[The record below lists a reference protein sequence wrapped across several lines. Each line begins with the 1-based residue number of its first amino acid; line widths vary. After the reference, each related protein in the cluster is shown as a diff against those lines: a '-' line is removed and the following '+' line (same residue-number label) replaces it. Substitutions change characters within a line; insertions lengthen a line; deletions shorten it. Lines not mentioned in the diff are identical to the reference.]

1 MTKAPKILL
10 IGDHIVDE
18 YVFADAVKMSD
29 EAPVVVLRENK
40 RETRPGG
47 AANVRENLLKLGA
60 SVITYFGD
68 KMPSRK
74 VRIVGKGQQIV
85 RVDQDNFEGS
95 EIPKD
100 LPVWIENCDLVAIAD
115 YNKGVITKE
124 LTNEIDKL
132 AKQFNKPVI
141 VDPYKK
147 RRNYGKNITLIK
159 PNKAEAESVTGIQI
173 EGNESLT
180 KAGQIYLD
188 MSEAENLV
196 ITLGAEGMALFDR
209 QNYWDRPFTYI
220 PKTVNLVDITGAG
233 DTVFA
238 VLAFIWAHK
247 NFSKSTSIR
256 YATKAGRIAVEHF
269 GTYAVSH
276 DEVFQSDLC
285 ENRSRVSTIGEVV
298 EKNLA
303 KKIVLANGC
312 FDIIH
317 GGHIHLLEEASKLG
331 DVLVVALNTDES
343 IRKLKGRKRP
353 YISQEHRART
363 ISGIKGVDYVV
374 LFDEIE
380 ELLAE
385 LSPDVVVKGEDWK
398 GKDTAEKTFLKI
410 HGGVMVYI
418 DFKEDLSSTK
428 IAESI
433 SAGGVCLSPK

>member
-1 MTKAPKILL
+1 MNKQPKILL

-18 YVFADAVKMSD
+18 YIFAEAVKMSD
-29 EAPVVVLRENK
+29 EAPVVVLREQK

-60 SVITYFGD
+60 SVNTWFGD
-68 KMPSRK
+68 KVPSRK
-74 VRIVGKGQQIV
+74 VRIVANNQQVV
-85 RVDQDNFEGS
+85 RVDQDNFESS
-95 EIPKD
+95 EAPDD
-100 LPVWIENCDLVAIAD
+100 LVTLIEECDLVAIAD
-115 YNKGVITKE
+115 YNKGVVTKE
-124 LTNEIDKL
+124 LTNEVDKL
-132 AKQFNKPVI
+132 AKQFKKPVI

-147 RRNYGKNITLIK
+147 RRNYGQNITLIK
-159 PNKAEAESVTGIQI
+159 PNKAEAESVTGISI
-173 EGNESLT
+173 EGPKSLI
-180 KAGQIYLD
+180 KAGQIYMD

-209 QNYWDRPFTYI
+209 HTYWDKPFTYI

-238 VLAFIWAHK
+238 VLAFIWAHEH
-247 NFSKSTSIR
+247 FSKSTSVR

-285 ENRSRVSTIGEVV
+285 ENRPIVSTVGEVL
-298 EKNLA
+298 EKSLA

-331 DVLVVALNTDES
+331 DVLVVGLNTDES
-343 IRKLKGRKRP
+343 VRELKGRKRP
-353 YISQEHRART
+353 YISQEHRAKA

-374 LFDEIE
+374 FFDKLED
-380 ELLAE
+380 LLVT
-385 LSPDVVVKGEDWK
+385 LSPDVIVKGEDWK
-398 GKDTAEKTFLKI
+398 GKETVEKKYLKI
-410 HGGVMVYI
+410 HGGVMVYV

>member
-1 MTKAPKILL
+1 
-10 IGDHIVDE
+10 
-18 YVFADAVKMSD
+18 MSD
-29 EAPVVVLRENK
+29 EAPVVVLREK
-40 RETRPGG
+40 RRESRPGG

-60 SVITYFGD
+60 TVNTWFGE
-68 KMPSRK
+68 KLPSRK
-74 VRIVGKGQQIV
+74 VRIVGAGQQVV
-85 RVDQDNFEGS
+85 RLDSDNFETS

-100 LPVWIENCDLVAIAD
+100 LDAWVENCDLVAIAD
-115 YNKGVITKE
+115 YNKGVVTKE
-124 LTNEIDKL
+124 LTNAVDKM
-132 AKQFNKPVI
+132 AKEFGKPIV

-147 RRNYGKNITLIK
+147 RRNYGQNITLIK
-159 PNKAEAESVTGIQI
+159 PNKAEAESVTGVRI
-173 EGNESLT
+173 EGKESLV
-180 KAGQIYLD
+180 KAGQIYMD

-209 QNYWDRPFTYI
+209 KTYWDKPFTYI
-220 PKTVNLVDITGAG
+220 PKSVDLVDITGAG

-276 DEVFQSDLC
+276 DEVFQSNLC
-285 ENRSRVSTIGEVV
+285 ENRPIVSTIEEVV
-298 EKNLA
+298 AKNLA

-317 GGHIHLLEEASKLG
+317 GGHIHLLEEASKMG
-331 DVLVVALNTDES
+331 DTLVVALNTDES
-343 IRKLKGRKRP
+343 VRKLKGRKRP

-374 LFDEIE
+374 FFDEIE
-380 ELLAE
+380 NLLAE
-385 LSPDVVVKGEDWK
+385 LAPDVIVKGEDWK
-398 GKDTAEKTFLKI
+398 GKDTYEKKYLKVN
-410 HGGVMVYI
+410 GGVMVYV

-433 SAGGVCLSPK
+433 STGGACLSPK